1 MRCYGR
7 TIVADRSAGPD
18 LDIYWVNQFAVP
30 PDQPG
35 GTRHYDFA
43 AELGRR
49 GHRVH
54 LVASDLNLTTRR
66 YSRRRN
72 GSDIRPIG
80 EMVEGV
86 HFTWLTA
93 GSYRANDW
101 RRIVSMLV
109 FGVATFLH
117 LLRVRRRNTTVF
129 IGSSPQLFAAL
140 GAWAAARLRRVPFV
154 LEVRDLWPESYTE
167 VSGKERGPEITLMR
181 KVADL
186 LYRQAK
192 AIIVLAEP
200 NVERICG
207 RGVDPSKVVTVPN
220 GVDLDGVNGAEAGV
234 DLSSPNAFTFV
245 YAGAHGPANDLE
257 TVVRAC
263 QLLQRRGRE
272 RVRVVLLGD
281 GATKDGLVQLANDL
295 TLTNVEF
302 CDPVPKSSIAVTLG
316 TADAGLMVLA
326 PVELFSYGVSPNKL
340 FDYLGAGLPVLTN
353 VPGLVSDIVADA
365 DVGLS
370 VLGGSA
376 DALADGM
383 QRMADA
389 SSAGVEERGRAF
401 IRAHYDRRTL
411 ARRIEDVLRSI
422 APSR

>member
-1 MRCYGR
+1 M
-7 TIVADRSAGPD
+7 ADRSAGPD
-18 LDIYWVNQFAVP
+18 LYIYWVNQFSVP

-49 GHRVH
+49 GHQVH

-66 YSRRRN
+66 YSRRRS
-72 GSDIRPIG
+72 GSDIRPIA
-80 EMVEGV
+80 ETVEGV
-86 HFTWLTA
+86 QFTWLTA
-93 GSYRANDW
+93 GSYRGNDW

-186 LYRQAK
+186 LYHQAK

-200 NVERICG
+200 NVERICD
-207 RGVDPSKVVTVPN
+207 RGVDPSKVITVPN
-220 GVDLDGVNGAEAGV
+220 GVDLDAFNDTEAGV
-234 DLSSPNAFTFV
+234 DLSTGGVFTFV

-257 TVVRAC
+257 TVVHAC
-263 QLLQRRGRE
+263 RLLLERGRAD
-272 RVRVVLLGD
+272 VRSVLVGD
-281 GATKDGLVQLANDL
+281 GAAKEGLMQLVDDL
-295 TLTNVEF
+295 AITNVAF
-302 CDPVPKSSIAVTLG
+302 FDPVPKSSIAATLR

-326 PVELFSYGVSPNKL
+326 PVDLFTYGVSPNKL

-353 VPGLVSDIVADA
+353 VPGLVSDIVTEA

-370 VLGGSA
+370 VQAGSPE
-376 DALADGM
+376 ALADGM
-383 QRMADA
+383 QRMANTA
-389 SSAGVEERGRAF
+389 PTGVEERGRAF

-411 ARRIEDVLRSI
+411 VGKVEDLLRSVAI
-422 APSR
+422 AR

>member
-1 MRCYGR
+1 M
-7 TIVADRSAGPD
+7 GPD

-35 GTRHYDFA
+35 GTRHYEFA

-72 GSDIRPIG
+72 GSDIRPIA

-86 HFTWLTA
+86 QFTWLTA
-93 GSYRANDW
+93 GSYRGNDW

-109 FGVATFLH
+109 FGVATSLH

-186 LYRQAK
+186 LYHQAK

-200 NVERICG
+200 NVERICD
-207 RGVDPSKVVTVPN
+207 RGVDPSKVITVPN

-263 QLLQRRGRE
+263 QLLQQRGRE

-302 CDPVPKSSIAVTLG
+302 CEPVPKSSIAVTLG

-326 PVELFSYGVSPNKL
+326 PIELFSYGVSPNKL

-353 VPGLVSDIVADA
+353 VPGLVSDIVAEA

-370 VLGGSA
+370 VQAGSPE
-376 DALADGM
+376 ALADGM
-383 QRMADA
+383 QRMANA
-389 SSAGVEERGRAF
+389 PPTGVEERGRAF

-411 ARRIEDVLRSI
+411 VGKVEDLLRSVAI
-422 APSR
+422 AR

>member
-1 MRCYGR
+1 M
-7 TIVADRSAGPD
+7 GPD

-72 GSDIRPIG
+72 GSDIRPIA

-86 HFTWLTA
+86 QFTWLTA
-93 GSYRANDW
+93 GSYRGNDW

-186 LYRQAK
+186 LYHQAK

-200 NVERICG
+200 NVERICD

-220 GVDLDGVNGAEAGV
+220 GVDLDGVNDTEAGA
-234 DLSSPNAFTFV
+234 DLSSPDAFTFV

-263 QLLQRRGRE
+263 QILQRRGRE
-272 RVRVVLLGD
+272 GVRVVLLGD
-281 GATKDGLVQLANDL
+281 GTTKNGLVQLVDDL
-295 TLTNVEF
+295 TLANVEF
-302 CDPVPKSSIAVTLG
+302 RDPVPKSSIATTLG

-353 VPGLVSDIVADA
+353 VPGLVSDIVAEA

-370 VLGGSA
+370 VQAGSPE
-376 DALADGM
+376 ALADGM
-383 QRMADA
+383 QRMANA
-389 SSAGVEERGRAF
+389 APTGVEERGRAF

-411 ARRIEDVLRSI
+411 VGKVEGLLRSVAI
-422 APSR
+422 AR